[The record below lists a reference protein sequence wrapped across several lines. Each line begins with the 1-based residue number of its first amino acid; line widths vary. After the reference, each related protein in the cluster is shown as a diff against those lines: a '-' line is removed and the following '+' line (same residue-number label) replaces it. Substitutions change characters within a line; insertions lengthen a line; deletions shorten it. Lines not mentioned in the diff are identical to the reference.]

1 MLLLTTVPRGMDVVN
16 LAVNHIDTGFNQDI
30 DELVDTC
37 GISRNRTGREDN
49 RVAWLELH
57 LTVGTVGD
65 AREGAIGSP

>member
-1 MLLLTTVPRGMDVVN
+1 MDVVD

-65 AREGAIGSP
+65 ARECT